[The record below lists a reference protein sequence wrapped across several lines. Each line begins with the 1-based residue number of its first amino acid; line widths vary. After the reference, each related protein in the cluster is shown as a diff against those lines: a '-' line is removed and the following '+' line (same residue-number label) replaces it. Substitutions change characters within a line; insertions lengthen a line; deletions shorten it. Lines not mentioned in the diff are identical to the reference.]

1 MLVYLCFFL
10 FPQYIGSRTTDQRA
24 DEVSKLGI
32 LDFWTPENH
41 YRWSVSRYGGHR
53 SASVESVS
61 RSQLFLCG
69 MFLQTL
75 FCLANNPNT
84 LLVKDL
90 RSYILLSGLETGE
103 VESLMSKKRELEESI
118 TALQDIVRSLQIEE
132 RQAENEAAK
141 FQKQRV
147 CGNKCSR
154 WHSML

>member
-1 MLVYLCFFL
+1 MLILIAFVHVIYYKKMLMYLCFFL

-84 LLVKDL
+84 SLV
-90 RSYILLSGLETGE
+90 E
-103 VESLMSKKRELEESI
+103 VIHFTFRFGDWGS
-118 TALQDIVRSLQIEE
+118 
-132 RQAENEAAK
+132 
-141 FQKQRV
+141 
-147 CGNKCSR
+147 
-154 WHSML
+154 